1 MELSHQDGSNGNIT
15 ASQAFIDNEIDLWKR
30 AHYISRSNDGRIIK
44 YSLLESSHQDGSNG
58 GKIEFLASLDGEL
71 VYQKKHIC
79 MFKYFAI

>member
-1 MELSHQDGSNGNIT
+1 LESPHKDDSNGSIT
-15 ASQAFIDNEIDLWKR
+15 ASLAFIDNEIDLQKR
-30 AHYISRSNDGRIIK
+30 THYISWSSDGRIIK